1 MEFMISG
8 GLDVGV
14 FGCSGIS
21 EFRWFRFRGFTCSRC
36 AADAYHN
43 EMHEQGPFSAPAGST
58 AVFGGIKGGCLG
70 GYWCVSIKIVFF
82 GLGC

>member
-1 MEFMISG
+1 LRVMEFMISG

-36 AADAYHN
+36 AADAYVYAI
-43 EMHEQGPFSAPAGST
+43 PD
-58 AVFGGIKGGCLG
+58 
-70 GYWCVSIKIVFF
+70 
-82 GLGC
+82 